1 MDGFINAQPLYM
13 QDVAIPGKG
22 THNVVYVV
30 DHHNDVYAFDADTQ
44 GDSLWHTNLGPS
56 VPGTDYNVDDLDQI
70 GILSTPV
77 IDAVTNTIYAVAH
90 TKEDGNHIYRLHAL
104 DVTTGE
110 EKFGGPTVIEATVA
124 GTSHFDSHN
133 GQIVFDPSQHLQ
145 RPGLLLLNNVVYIG
159 FGSHDDIGIWHGW
172 FLGYNAANIQQQVSA
187 LNTSPDGWGASIWQG
202 GRAPAVD
209 EQGNIYWGTG
219 NGSFDG
225 KRNLAES
232 LRQAGHHGWRPCGER
247 LVRAR

>member
-1 MDGFINAQPLYM
+1 MTSIKSDLNGVEDDPANF
-13 QDVAIPGKG
+13 
-22 THNVVYVV
+22 V
-30 DHHNDVYAFDADTQ
+30 D
-44 GDSLWHTNLGPS
+44 
-56 VPGTDYNVDDLDQI
+56 
-70 GILSTPV
+70 STLLCS
-77 IDAVTNTIYAVAH
+77 ATH

-124 GTSHFDSHN
+124 GTSHFDSHD

-145 RPGLLLLNNVVYIG
+145 RPGILLLNNVVYIG

-225 KRNLAES
+225 KQPAES
-232 LRQAGHHGWRPCGER
+232 RRRIACS
-247 LVRAR
+247 VRWSATVGA